1 MGCLAGFL
9 QETLGSYLGE
19 TTEHSLQERLGPGR
33 VDGFLDQRFR
43 NIKKG
48 CLADFL
54 QEIYSGERTAHSLQE
69 SLHPDGLVGTLD
81 QRFWKNKTGCLVD
94 CRTQQ
99 ESLEGC
105 VGAMHVD
112 S

>member
-9 QETLGSYLGE
+9 QETLRSYLGE

-54 QEIYSGERTAHSLQE
+54 QEIYSGERCDDPGSFSDPSSGVVYPEAPLFR
-69 SLHPDGLVGTLD
+69 D
-81 QRFWKNKTGCLVD
+81 CLG
-94 CRTQQ
+94 
-99 ESLEGC
+99 SFLLKHKF
-105 VGAMHVD
+105 M
-112 S
+112 